1 MREVDQKHTIEMD
14 VDGVEIEKKEN
25 EKEIRLGWRMGEKIF
40 STSLLFSTLL
50 HFLSN

>member
-1 MREVDQKHTIEMD
+1 MCEVDQKHTIEMD

-25 EKEIRLGWRMGEKIF
+25 EKEIRLGWNGGEKTF
-40 STSLLFSTLL
+40 RLESSSTLL